1 MTCRIFAGLAVLFAL
16 GFCTGI
22 EARAEHSV
30 DANNVVSVQLTPEF
44 HPEVEFRIAEA
55 LKRPPIDWSVARDH
69 TFAEK
74 SVPVPKMASVTAKK
88 EVAAEMISQWE
99 SLLANPIYADFQDSI
114 SAHLRSI
121 IKAEFAAQNR
131 VELPAA
137 SAVASVDEE
146 RVIEPEI
153 AWEDL
158 PQVNTGEEVMALL
171 ALDESEFPLDPY
183 GYEEYNNYFEPEIY
197 DWFVFVTDDL
207 TVVYVY
213 ENSDVLP
220 NKIDPVLLAEE
231 NAQPEVPEAL
241 QVFIREQVRSIA
253 AGEVNFRQLVSTIQ
267 SHWTA
272 VTQPVS
278 IASLR
283 QTELLPTHRVS
294 QLQDLLRF

>member
-22 EARAEHSV
+22 EARAEHRV
-30 DANNVVSVQLTPEF
+30 DTKNVVSVQLTPEF

-74 SVPVPKMASVTAKK
+74 SVPVPRKSAPIAKR

-114 SAHLRSI
+114 AAHLRSI
-121 IKAEFAAQNR
+121 IKAEFASQNR
-131 VELPAA
+131 AELPAA
-137 SAVASVDEE
+137 SSVASVDQELGI
-146 RVIEPEI
+146 VPEF
-153 AWEDL
+153 ALESL
-158 PQVNTGEEVMALL
+158 PQVNTGEDVMALL

-213 ENSDVLP
+213 ENSDIMPSKV
-220 NKIDPVLLAEE
+220 DPVLLAEE
-231 NAQPEVPEAL
+231 NAQPEVPGAF

-253 AGEVNFRQLVSTIQ
+253 SGEIDFHKLVSTVQ
-267 SHWTA
+267 RHWTF
-272 VTQPVS
+272 VTRPVS

-283 QTELLPTHRVS
+283 QTQLLPTHRVS
-294 QLQDLLRF
+294 QLQDLIRF